1 MISGSRL
8 IVIMAAYGE
17 ALPSICLVGLLPPV
31 EGRSGHRA
39 ITASPN
45 DIPDRFGVLNNRV
58 ATVGAE
64 GISDLLI
71 HIETSFGVRYSSS

>member
-1 MISGSRL
+1 
-8 IVIMAAYGE
+8 MAACNGPLAE
-17 ALPSICLVGLLPPV
+17 KLLPSIYLAGLVPPV
-31 EGRSGHRA
+31 EGRSGHIE

-71 HIETSFGVRYSSS
+71 HVETSFGVRYSSS